1 MKQVIY
7 TGNFANEKKYVANGF
22 TCISIALKPSRFFV
36 SRNFMPELAPT
47 YDMLSI
53 SDEAYVPKYAE
64 ILKKINPEEILNK
77 ISILSKGKPA
87 VLMCFEKEGDF
98 CHRRL
103 VAEWL
108 QNLYKI
114 EVKELGRME
123 QVKNPKKADATQ
135 GSYESF
141 HYDFEITKERNII
154 KVTSN

>member
-1 MKQVIY
+1 MKQAIF
-7 TGNFANEKKYVANGF
+7 TGNFANEKKYIAAGY
-22 TCISIALKPSRFFV
+22 TPISIALKPSRFFV

-53 SDEAYVPKYAE
+53 SDEAYVPKYAK
-64 ILKKINPEEILNK
+64 ILRDLNPTEILNK

-108 QNLYKI
+108 QTNFKI
-114 EVKELGRME
+114 EVKELGEMAKE
-123 QVKNPKKADATQ
+123 AKKPDAKQ
-135 GSYESF
+135 G
-141 HYDFEITKERNII
+141 
-154 KVTSN
+154 VLL